1 MKINID
7 GLADTLKILGG
18 VVKNTIDI
26 GDYRITI
33 IVERKMDEKNGVV
46 IENMVTER
54 QLSRLQIETIVQR
67 LKDVMSKI

>member
-7 GLADTLKILGG
+7 GLADTLKILEG

-33 IVERKMDEKNGVV
+33 IVERKIDEKNGVV
-46 IENMVTER
+46 IESMVA
-54 QLSRLQIETIVQR
+54 
-67 LKDVMSKI
+67 